1 MCPASL
7 AHGKATL
14 SAARLGRIA
23 REALLLVHQFL
34 GRGEFDRAANAALK
48 AAEAFGEMAKH
59 SSGSAHRMALRRGA
73 TMVEITK
80 ALRRG
85 EPLPPELAG
94 ALESFY
100 PSALAVKPQAVL
112 VPEAAAPSGKI
123 GGGEEAEAPA
133 QAEVAAPSETVTGS
147 QHELLNGIGIARRL
161 KDMLERAS
169 QSIRIMVQ
177 NLTDVKTITVGTET
191 CEVNLL
197 DRLTAKAN
205 QGVKVQL
212 IVREPE
218 AFGGLSNHFRQAV
231 ESLLQRARSL
241 EILVCAQM
249 HIKAVIVDSVEVLEG
264 SANFTGKG
272 LSGIG
277 EQATWTSNVAFV
289 AKFVERFDHY
299 WTHQSSECTTECK
312 NRTCEVHPLTRRA

>member
-1 MCPASL
+1 MFSARL
-7 AHGKATL
+7 TDRKATL
-14 SAARLGRIA
+14 STARLGRIA
-23 REALLLVHQFL
+23 REALLLVRQFL
-34 GRGEFDRAANAALK
+34 ARGEFDRAANAALK
-48 AAEAFGEMAKH
+48 AAEAFEEIAKH
-59 SSGSAHRMALRRGA
+59 STGSAHRLALRRGT

-85 EPLPPELAG
+85 EPLRPELAD

-100 PSALAVKPQAVL
+100 PSEPAVKSQLPQEPQA
-112 VPEAAAPSGKI
+112 PTTSEEASGEAEDSTMTEEAAPV
-123 GGGEEAEAPA
+123 ETT
-133 QAEVAAPSETVTGS
+133 AAG
-147 QHELLNGIGIARRL
+147 QHELLSGIAIACRL
-161 KDMLERAS
+161 RDMLERAS

-191 CEVNLL
+191 CDVHLL
-197 DRLTAKAN
+197 DRLIAKAN

-218 AFGGLSNHFRQAV
+218 VFGGLSNHFQQAV
-231 ESLLQRARSL
+231 ERLLQQAPSL

-249 HIKAVIVDSVEVLEG
+249 HIKAVIVDAAEVLEG

-277 EQATWTSNVAFV
+277 EQATWTSNPAFV

-312 NRTCEVHPLTRRA
+312 NRTCEVHPLTRRT

>member
-1 MCPASL
+1 MS
-7 AHGKATL
+7 T
-14 SAARLGRIA
+14 ARLGRIA
-23 REALLLVHQFL
+23 REALLLVRQFL
-34 GRGEFDRAANAALK
+34 ARGEFGRAANAALK

-85 EPLPPELAG
+85 EPLSPQLAD

-100 PSALAVKPQAVL
+100 PSAPATTPQVT
-112 VPEAAAPSGKI
+112 PEP
-123 GGGEEAEAPA
+123 EAPA
-133 QAEVAAPSETVTGS
+133 PPKEISGGEGSAAPAQVEEAAPPETVTGG
-147 QHELLNGIGIARRL
+147 QHELLSGIGIACRL

-197 DRLTAKAN
+197 DRLAAKAN
-205 QGVKVQL
+205 QGVQVQL

-231 ESLLQRARSL
+231 ESLLQRASTL

-249 HIKAVIVDSVEVLEG
+249 HIKAVIVDSAEVLEG

-277 EQATWTSNVAFV
+277 EQATWTSNATFV